1 VLCRQQEIE
10 GRDRGAWKGSEPSVA
25 RPELDSMAVEAEL
38 HRAAEG
44 ALGFEFDAADR
55 TVDGTGW

>member
-1 VLCRQQEIE
+1 
-10 GRDRGAWKGSEPSVA
+10 
-25 RPELDSMAVEAEL
+25 MAVEAEL